1 MINIKKE
8 KKIIKLDILPFTIY
22 VIIMII
28 FEWLIYTLV
37 GIGFLSFL
45 GFTYKSYSSVITF
58 FIICYIMLIPVDY
71 YSYIL
76 IGLFNNK
83 NNMSRFQQLIINF
96 ILYTAFSCLVIGSV
110 DFFMDDIHIT
120 PANQVLFI
128 LLYYLFKSYS
138 DIVFLTKK

>member
-28 FEWLIYTLV
+28 FEWFIYTLV

>member
-1 MINIKKE
+1 MI
-8 KKIIKLDILPFTIY
+8 
-22 VIIMII
+22 
-28 FEWLIYTLV
+28 
-37 GIGFLSFL
+37 
-45 GFTYKSYSSVITF
+45 
-58 FIICYIMLIPVDY
+58 IPVDY